1 MVTMQ
6 NISGC
11 CFCFSD
17 STSNNVVL
25 GEGCIPQS
33 KFLVTSAMHVICHPF
48 INLFKTANKLLQTQT
63 IRKSF
68 FRMHKNSITLQRR
81 HPIYGYCHSVQIP
94 LSVFVTVF
102 LRLYWP
108 SSHNLFVL
116 ISLSFSAVLWTN
128 LTPSICSMNI

>member
-1 MVTMQ
+1 VVTMQ
-6 NISGC
+6 NVSGR

-25 GEGCIPQS
+25 GEGCVPQS

-102 LRLYWP
+102 LRLYCP
-108 SSHNLFVL
+108 LFSPIIYL
-116 ISLSFSAVLWTN
+116 Y
-128 LTPSICSMNI
+128 